1 MAGMQ
6 QDGQTVMEFDLFTLL
21 PLAAAVFVFWK
32 LRSVLGT
39 RNGNE
44 MPPYNP
50 YESADQDKGDAP
62 EGADNSGDN
71 VITLPGASRRQS
83 EPATGAAEAEI
94 DAISGKD
101 KGLKQGLTAILA
113 RDPGFLPEEFLG
125 GARMAYEM
133 IVTAFADG
141 DKRALKGL
149 LSREV
154 FENFE
159 AVIDER
165 ASRGETVKAS
175 FVGVDK
181 AAITGAELVDDEA
194 QITVRFTSQM
204 ISATVDK
211 DDEVVEGDLSEVA
224 EITDVWTFAR
234 PVKSRDPNW
243 KLVATD
249 E

>member
-1 MAGMQ
+1 
-6 QDGQTVMEFDLFTLL
+6 MEFDLFTLL

-50 YESADQDKGDAP
+50 YETADQERDAP
-62 EGADNSGDN
+62 EGADNQGDN
-71 VITLPGASRRQS
+71 VITLPGASRRQA
-83 EPATGAAEAEI
+83 EPDANAAEAEI
-94 DAISGKD
+94 DRIAGSD

-113 RDPGFLPEEFLG
+113 RDPGFEPEGFLS

-165 ASRGETVKAS
+165 AARGETVKAS
-175 FVGVDK
+175 FVGVDM
-181 AAITGAELVDDEA
+181 ATITGAELVDEEA
-194 QITVRFTSQM
+194 QITVHFTSQM

-211 DDEVVEGDLSEVA
+211 NDEVVEGDLNEVA

>member
-1 MAGMQ
+1 
-6 QDGQTVMEFDLFTLL
+6 MEFDLFTLL

-44 MPPYNP
+44 QPPYSP
-50 YESADQDKGDAP
+50 YEQVETQDAAA
-62 EGADNSGDN
+62 EGNDN
-71 VITLPGASRRQS
+71 VVTLPGVNRRS
-83 EPATGAAEAEI
+83 AEDELQAGIDRIAGDNKTLRSGLMDILEQDSGFDAE
-94 DAISGKD
+94 
-101 KGLKQGLTAILA
+101 Q
-113 RDPGFLPEEFLG
+113 FLG
-125 GARMAYEM
+125 GAKMAYEM

-141 DKRALKGL
+141 DKRALQNL

-154 FENFE
+154 YENFE

-165 ASRGETVKAS
+165 AERGEVVKAS
-175 FVGVDK
+175 FVGVENSELV
-181 AAITGAELVDDEA
+181 GAEMEGDEA
-194 QITVRFTSQM
+194 HVTVSFVSQI

-211 DDEVVEGDLSEVA
+211 DDNVVDGDLNEVA
-224 EITDVWTFAR
+224 EVTDVWTFAR
-234 PVKSRDPNW
+234 SVTSRDPNW

>member
-1 MAGMQ
+1 
-6 QDGQTVMEFDLFTLL
+6 MEFDLFTLL

-50 YESADQDKGDAP
+50 YETADQDREAS
-62 EGADNSGDN
+62 EGSDNQGDN
-71 VITLPGASRRQS
+71 VITLPGASRRQA
-83 EPATGAAEAEI
+83 EPGTNAAEVEI
-94 DAISGKD
+94 ERIAGSD
-101 KGLKQGLTAILA
+101 KGLKQGLAAILA
-113 RDPGFLPEEFLG
+113 RDPGFEPEGFLS

-181 AAITGAELVDDEA
+181 AEITAAELVDEEA
-194 QITVRFTSQM
+194 QITVHFTSQM

-211 DDEVVEGDLSEVA
+211 DDEVVEGDLNEVA